1 MLSLKQLA
9 KMILL
14 SIFRTLF
21 YKRNHSLRISIV
33 ITMSKSL
40 LLSRI
45 PSSLVELKMA
55 NWLSRLELVEAVFG
69 KTCSSYFLW

>member
-14 SIFRTLF
+14 SLFRRLF

-33 ITMSKSL
+33 FTMTKSIL
-40 LLSRI
+40 LGRI
-45 PSSLVELKMA
+45 SSSLVELKMV
-55 NWLSRLELVEAVFG
+55 NWLSRLELADA
-69 KTCSSYFLW
+69 CSSYFLW